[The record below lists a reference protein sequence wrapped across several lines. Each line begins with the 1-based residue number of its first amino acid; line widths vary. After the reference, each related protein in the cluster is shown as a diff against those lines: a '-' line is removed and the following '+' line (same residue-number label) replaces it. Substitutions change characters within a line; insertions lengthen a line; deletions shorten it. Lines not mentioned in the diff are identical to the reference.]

1 MSQRATVFLSAHP
14 DGVDEVLALLRAYAE
29 AGPREPGNLR
39 LRVSQDI
46 LDPSRFVMCEEWET
60 QEALDAHMTHDHT
73 RAVLAAFGNPQL
85 IAGTEIWQ
93 SFEVEP
99 SGEAA

>member
-1 MSQRATVFLSAHP
+1 MSLRATVFLNTNP
-14 DGVDEVLALLRAYAE
+14 DGVEGVLALLRAYAE
-29 AGPREPGNLR
+29 AGPNEPGNLL
-39 LRVSQDI
+39 LRVGQDI

-60 QEALDAHMTHDHT
+60 QEALDAHMAHDHT
-73 RAVLAAFGNPQL
+73 RAVLAAFGNPEL
-85 IAGTEIWQ
+85 ITGTEIWQ

>member
-1 MSQRATVFLSAHP
+1 MSQRATVFLSANP
-14 DGVDEVLALLRAYAE
+14 DGLDEVLGLLRAYAE

-46 LDPSRFVMCEEWET
+46 LDPSRFVMCEDWES
-60 QEALDAHMTHDHT
+60 QEALDAHMAQDHT
-73 RAVLAAFGNPQL
+73 QAVLAAFGNPGL

-93 SFEVEP
+93 SFEVQP
-99 SGEAA
+99 GVEA

>member
-1 MSQRATVFLSAHP
+1 MSQRATVFLNANP
-14 DGVDEVLALLRAYAE
+14 DGVDEVLGLLRAYAE
-29 AGPREPGNLR
+29 AGPNEPGNLF

-60 QEALDAHMTHDHT
+60 QETLDEHMRQDHT
-73 RAVLAAFGNPQL
+73 RAVLAAFGNPEL
-85 IAGTEIWQ
+85 ITGTEIWQ
-93 SFEVEP
+93 SFEVES